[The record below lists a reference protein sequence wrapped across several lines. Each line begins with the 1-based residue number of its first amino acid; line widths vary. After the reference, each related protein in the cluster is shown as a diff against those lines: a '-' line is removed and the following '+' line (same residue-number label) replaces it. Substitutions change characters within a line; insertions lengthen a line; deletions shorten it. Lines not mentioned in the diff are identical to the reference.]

1 MRYQKTMVT
10 TLAGLVAAAVA
21 SCSLGGRGGSNIR
34 LSGNI
39 ELTQV
44 DIAFKT
50 SGRLIE
56 LSVDEGDPV
65 TAGRVIARLDTD
77 QLQQQ
82 RNRDHAA
89 LVAAE
94 TAIPQLQT
102 TIEQRKASLEAELE
116 LRKAEVHQA
125 EAGLQEL
132 LAGSRQQQIAES
144 KAAVEQ
150 ARAQLLQAQQ
160 DWERA
165 QVLYKNDDISTAQ
178 RDQYKARLD
187 SNTAL
192 LRQAEERAALVLE
205 GPRKEEIE
213 SARARLNQTRAALR
227 LSETGQLDIKRLQQE
242 LQTRGAD
249 VERARAQVGFM
260 DAQIQDAL
268 AVSPV
273 NGVVLVKSA
282 EPGEVLAA
290 GTTVVSVG
298 EMDKPWM
305 RGYITEP
312 DLGRVKLGGRVRLTT
327 DSYPGKAYWG
337 KVTFISSEAEFTPKQ
352 IQTPEERIKLVYRIK
367 IEMEN
372 PNQELKLNMPVDAE
386 ILLEERQ

>member
-1 MRYQKTMVT
+1 MRYRTTVVT
-10 TLAGLVAAAVA
+10 TLAGLAAAGLA
-21 SCSLGGRGGSNIR
+21 SCSLGGRGGGNIR

-89 LVAAE
+89 LVATE
-94 TAIPQLQT
+94 TALPQLQT

-125 EAGLQEL
+125 EAVLNEL
-132 LAGSRQQQIAES
+132 LAGSRQQQISES

-187 SNTAL
+187 TNTAL

-213 SARARLNQTRAALR
+213 SGRARLNQARAALR
-227 LSETGQLDIKRLQQE
+227 LSETAQLDIKRLEQE
-242 LQTRGAD
+242 LQTRRAD
-249 VERARAQVGFM
+249 VERARAQVAFI
-260 DAQIQDAL
+260 DTQIQDAL

-282 EPGEVLAA
+282 EAGEVLAA

-298 EMDKPWM
+298 QMDRPWM

-312 DLGRVKLGGRVRLTT
+312 DLGRVKLGARVRLTT
-327 DSYPGKAYWG
+327 DSYPGKTYWG

-352 IQTPEERIKLVYRIK
+352 IQTPEERVKLVYRVK

-386 ILLEERQ
+386 ILLEEKQ